1 VRLHLARILLG
12 LAITLFFLGHAV
24 RAYQFGVINQLDS
37 MIYDARLRLMMPGT
51 GDARIVILDIDEKS
65 LGEMGHWP
73 WSRNVMAQLMDKLF
87 DRFQVAIVGFDV
99 VWPERDTSSGVNVLD
114 ALAQNELRREE
125 GFQAALRQLRG
136 KLDFDGLFA
145 ASIKGRPVV
154 LGYYF
159 NSDEKAAR
167 VNTLPAPVLPRGTF
181 EGRNIAFPRW
191 TGYTGNLPIYLEN
204 AAAAGHFN
212 PTVDDDGVSRRV
224 PMIFEY
230 GGAYYEPLS
239 LAMVRTY
246 IALQTGSLPIVE
258 PGFPPEQPLS
268 GNYGTMEWVRVGPY
282 SIPVD
287 DEAAALIPYR
297 GTKGTFTYV
306 SLTDVLHERVD
317 PGLLKG
323 KIAIIGTTA
332 PGLQD
337 LRSTPVGSVFPGV
350 EIHANMIAGI
360 INHGIKSKPAFML
373 GAEVVLLL
381 VGGAALSFLLPKL
394 PPLWATLAAMLGAT
408 LITAFDFMIWSSA
421 NLVLPLATSILMTAF
436 IYTMNMAYGYFVETR
451 SKRQFAELFGQYV
464 PPELVDKMASD
475 PKKYSMEP
483 KAAELTILF
492 SDVRGF
498 TGISEALKPEELREY
513 INEYLTD
520 MSGIIRSKYNGT
532 LDKYIGDAIMAFWGA
547 PVDDPKHAR
556 NGVLAGLAM
565 QKECAVLNAKFAARG
580 WPMLKIGV
588 GLNSGNVRVGD
599 MGSQVR
605 RAYTVMGDAV
615 NVASRLEGRTKY
627 YGVGILVGE
636 ATRNSVKDVMFR
648 EVDRI
653 KVKGKDEAITIFE
666 PMGLESEADARM
678 RQEFELW
685 YQTLRD
691 FRAQQWDGAE
701 LGLRMLQELSPD
713 RGLYALYA
721 ERVAAFRH
729 TPPPERWD
737 GVTVFDEK

>member
-1 VRLHLARILLG
+1 MRLHLARILMG
-12 LAITLFFLGHAV
+12 LAITLFFVGHAA
-24 RAYQFGVINQLDS
+24 RAYQFGFINQLDS
-37 MIYDARLRLMMPGT
+37 MIYDARLRLMMPGK

-87 DRFQVAIVGFDV
+87 DRYQVAIVGFDV
-99 VWPERDTSSGVNVLD
+99 VWPERDTSSGMNVLD
-114 ALAQNELRREE
+114 ALAQKELKHEA

-167 VNTLPAPVLPRGTF
+167 VNTLPAPVLPDGTF
-181 EGRNIAFPRW
+181 AGRNIAFPRW

-212 PTVDDDGVSRRV
+212 PVVDDDGVSRRV

-230 GGAYYEPLS
+230 GGAYYEPFS

-246 IALQTGSLPIVE
+246 VALQTGSLPMVE
-258 PGFPPEQPLS
+258 PGFPPEQALS
-268 GNYGTMEWVRVGPY
+268 GNYGAMEWVRVGPY

-287 DEAAALIPYR
+287 DQAAALIPYR
-297 GTKGTFTYV
+297 GTKGTFSYV
-306 SLTDVLHERVD
+306 SLTDVLHERID

-350 EIHANMIAGI
+350 EIHANVIAGI

-373 GAEVVLLL
+373 GAEVLLVL
-381 VGGAALSFLLPKL
+381 VGGAVLSFLLPRL
-394 PPLWATLAAMLGAT
+394 TPLWATLAAALGAV
-408 LITAFDFMIWSSA
+408 LITVFDFMVWSGA
-421 NLVLPLATSILMTAF
+421 DLVLPLATSILMTAF
-436 IYTMNMAYGYFVETR
+436 IYTTNMAYGYFVETR

-464 PPELVDKMASD
+464 PPELVDRMAAD
-475 PKKYSMEP
+475 PKKYTMAP

-498 TGISEALKPEELREY
+498 TGISEALEPEELREY
-513 INEYLTD
+513 IDAYLTA
-520 MSGIIRSKYNGT
+520 MSGIIRSKYRGT

-547 PVDDPKHAR
+547 PVEDPQHAR
-556 NGVLAGLAM
+556 NGVLAGLQM
-565 QKECAVLNAKFAARG
+565 QKECEVLNAKFTARG
-580 WPMLKIGV
+580 WPALRIGV
-588 GLNSGNVRVGD
+588 GLNSGHVRVGD
-599 MGSQVR
+599 MGSKVR

-615 NVASRLEGRTKY
+615 NVASRLEARTKH

-636 ATRNSVKDVMFR
+636 STRNAVQDVVFR

-653 KVKGKDEAITIFE
+653 RVKGRGAALAIFE
-666 PMGLESEADARM
+666 PIGAQSEVGAQTQQELVAWDQALQAYRACRWDEADALLLKLQRM
-678 RQEFELW
+678 NPACEL
-685 YQTLRD
+685 YTV
-691 FRAQQWDGAE
+691 FSGKVAE
-701 LGLRMLQELSPD
+701 K
-713 RGLYALYA
+713 
-721 ERVAAFRH
+721 RH
-729 TPPPERWD
+729 TPPAPDWG